1 MDSTDVP
8 EPADDFVE
16 RVLIRWGL
24 LGFVIGFGAVNA
36 AIFFLWR
43 YALSLFYP
51 GA

>member
-24 LGFVIGFGAVNA
+24 LGVVIGLAAACA
-36 AIFFLWR
+36 AILYISHRISAFIF
-43 YALSLFYP
+43 P